1 MSTLH
6 YSSLVAI
13 QNNIAWSKTLFGSNM
28 LNITATVSAL
38 STYVVC
44 LMVNIRITSRFSI
57 RVFYLS
63 VMLNGNT
70 YLNAYT
76 IIKHKHSLLLITNH
90 YEGSQ
95 LVIEIVCI
103 PANASLVVLLFV
115 YRGKQAWLTKL
126 GLNKTLRSM
135 HAYEGTCYICSLV

>member
-1 MSTLH
+1 MSYFKYGMPIQKHTKRVSLCNTGLQQYVTYQYCVSFVYITLQQPSCDTKQH
-6 YSSLVAI
+6 CLVKHSI
-13 QNNIAWSKTLFGSNM
+13 RKQYEESVLCRHIL

-38 STYVVC
+38 STYGVC

-76 IIKHKHSLLLITNH
+76 IIKH
-90 YEGSQ
+90 
-95 LVIEIVCI
+95 
-103 PANASLVVLLFV
+103 
-115 YRGKQAWLTKL
+115 
-126 GLNKTLRSM
+126 
-135 HAYEGTCYICSLV
+135 